1 MGEQILLSFVARFD
15 IFLRCRVCSA
25 CEVTEKSRGNFL
37 SLMNA
42 VELPLCVIITK
53 VSLCTKPCT
62 VF

>member
-1 MGEQILLSFVARFD
+1 V
-15 IFLRCRVCSA
+15 SA
-25 CEVTEKSRGNFL
+25 CEVTEKPREIFL

-42 VELPLCVIITK
+42 LELPLCVIITE